1 MGSITETR
9 TKLMDIPEVI
19 ADVYFA
25 LENED
30 FEDLSVM
37 RDLVQKVWNDG
48 NPRFRNSL
56 MRILV
61 KNLNKMDLHERRDL
75 NGFFSDIVGE
85 QISQYQTVKTK

>member
-30 FEDLSVM
+30 FEDLSVI
-37 RDLVQKVWNDG
+37 RDLVQKVWDDG
-48 NPRFRNSL
+48 NPRFRNSM
-56 MRILV
+56 MRTLV
-61 KNLNKMDLHERRDL
+61 KNLNKMGLHEKKDL
-75 NGFFSDIVGE
+75 NGFFSNIVGE
-85 QISQYQTVKTK
+85 QIAQYQTVKAK